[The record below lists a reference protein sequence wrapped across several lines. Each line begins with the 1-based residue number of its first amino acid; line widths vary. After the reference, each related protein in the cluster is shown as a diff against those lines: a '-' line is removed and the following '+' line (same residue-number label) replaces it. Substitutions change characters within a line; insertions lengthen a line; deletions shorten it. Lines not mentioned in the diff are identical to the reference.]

1 MNCESASGRRS
12 HLTISRG
19 RTRAPTRGCEKPSG
33 GMRRR
38 PATGETD
45 WLTLGQAAKYLGVA
59 QSTIRKWSDVGRVP
73 AFYTPGGHR
82 RYKRGDLEAFLERSG
97 PGKPARGPLVLLVDD
112 DAQVR
117 EVVRINLEMEGYAV
131 REAANAE
138 DGLAALEEDAPDL
151 ILLDV
156 MMPQVDG
163 WEMLRRVQERH
174 GIGSIPVVM
183 FSGKVDAGREAA
195 ERGAQAFV
203 GKPFD
208 LRALVEQT
216 KQIVPA

>member
-1 MNCESASGRRS
+1 MVNRDPGSG
-12 HLTISRG
+12 
-19 RTRAPTRGCEKPSG
+19 P
-33 GMRRR
+33 RR
-38 PATGETD
+38 PAGGETE

-59 QSTIRKWSDVGRVP
+59 QSTIRKWSDLGRVP

-82 RYKRGDLEAFLERSG
+82 RYRRSDLDAFLERSG
-97 PGKPARGPLVLLVDD
+97 PGKPARGPLVLVVDD
-112 DAQVR
+112 EPQVR
-117 EVVRINLEMEGYAV
+117 EVVRVNLEMEGYTV

-138 DGLAALEEDAPDL
+138 EGLKAVEDDAPDL

-183 FSGKVDAGREAA
+183 FSGQLEGSAEREAA
-195 ERGAQAFV
+195 ERGAQGFV

>member
-1 MNCESASGRRS
+1 MSSADS
-12 HLTISRG
+12 
-19 RTRAPTRGCEKPSG
+19 
-33 GMRRR
+33 RR
-38 PATGETD
+38 PAGGDSD
-45 WLTLGQAAKYLGVA
+45 WLTLGQAAKFLGVA
-59 QSTIRKWSDVGRVP
+59 QSTIRKWSDLGRVP

-112 DAQVR
+112 DPQVR

-138 DGLAALEEDAPDL
+138 DGLAALEDEAPDL

-163 WEMLRRVQERH
+163 WEMLRRVHERH
-174 GIGSIPVVM
+174 GVGSIPVIM
-183 FSGKVDAGREAA
+183 FSGKVEEDSLRAA
-195 ERGAQAFV
+195 TSRGAQGFI
-203 GKPFD
+203 GKPFNPQQ
-208 LRALVEQT
+208 LIEST
-216 KQIVPA
+216 KQLVPA